1 MVHVGESG
9 VADHG
14 VVEVTFEGVTVRLFP
29 LSLAC
34 CAVEAA
40 EAVDWL
46 VAASQPPGVALSP
59 PSDAPVV
66 NVLLVAGTVTW
77 PLLPEVTA
85 AWEAMP
91 EPRSAIA
98 FGACTISGGPYWDSY
113 AVVPGLL
120 EVLPGAVAIPGC
132 PPRPDTLVD
141 GLRVALDGATT

>member
-9 VADHG
+9 VAESG
-14 VVEVTFEGVTVRLFP
+14 VVEVTFAGVAMRLFP

-40 EAVDWL
+40 EAIDWL
-46 VAASQPPGVALSP
+46 LAASQPSELAPMP
-59 PSDAPVV
+59 RPDAPVV

-85 AWEAMP
+85 AWESLP
-91 EPRSAIA
+91 EPRRAIA

-113 AVVPGLL
+113 AVVPGVLD
-120 EVLPGAVAIPGC
+120 VLPGAVAIPGC
-132 PPRPDTLVD
+132 PPRPDTLAD
-141 GLRVALDGATT
+141 ALKLLLADVHP